1 MSQMTGNG
9 GGGAMDPVL
18 ASAGTTLVGLMVT
31 EAWGQTRDGVVALW
45 RRVRPADADGVG
57 RDLDEA
63 RAELVQAREGGA
75 DEETEQELVGEWQ
88 RRLLRVLRDDPAA
101 AEELRR
107 VLEAAQGAQPAELP
121 AGNVQ
126 LQARAEGSSRIYQA
140 GRDMR
145 VQGS

>member
-1 MSQMTGNG
+1 VKSAPMSKPDELLVDIAAMVESEQSNQMSLTVVVQGAVITG
-9 GGGAMDPVL
+9 
-18 ASAGTTLVGLMVT
+18 
-31 EAWGQTRDGVVALW
+31 